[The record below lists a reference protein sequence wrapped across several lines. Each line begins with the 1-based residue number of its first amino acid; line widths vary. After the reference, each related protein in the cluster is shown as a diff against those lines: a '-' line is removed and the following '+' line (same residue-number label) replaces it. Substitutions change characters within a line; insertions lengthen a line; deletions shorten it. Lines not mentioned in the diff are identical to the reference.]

1 MPASKRMRGYAALC
15 LMLSSATIT
24 TTSVATTTPAEA
36 ATASAAAADTKPDFQ
51 PAAKSRRSM
60 SRAERIVYA
69 QQVAKRQIGDWYRYG
84 TAGPDTFDCSGLTSY
99 SYAKAGLRLPRT
111 SDGQAA
117 ATRRVSKRDLRR
129 GDLMFFHSGG
139 NVYHVAMFLKWEN
152 GHVVMVHAGRT
163 GERIRRDVPWT
174 NSWFGG
180 TLRPRKPEQQLEAQ
194 PVR

>member
-24 TTSVATTTPAEA
+24 TVGVATTTSAEA
-36 ATASAAAADTKPDFQ
+36 VTASAAA
-51 PAAKSRRSM
+51 PAAD
-60 SRAERIVYA
+60 RAARNMTRTERVIYA
-69 QQVAKRQIGDWYRYG
+69 QRIAKRQIGDWYRYG

-99 SYAKAGLRLPRT
+99 SYAKAGIRLPRT
-111 SDGQAA
+111 SDAQAG
-117 ATRRVSKRDLRR
+117 ATRRVAKRDLRR

-163 GERIRRDVPWT
+163 GEQIRRDVPWT

-180 TLRPRKPEQQLEAQ
+180 TLRPRKAEPQLEAQ

>member
-1 MPASKRMRGYAALC
+1 
-15 LMLSSATIT
+15 MLSTATAT
-24 TTSVATTTPAEA
+24 TMSVATTTPAEA
-36 ATASAAAADTKPDFQ
+36 VTVATASDTKPDFQ
-51 PAAKSRRSM
+51 PAASTNVRQM
-60 SRAERIVYA
+60 SRTERVLYA

-84 TAGPDTFDCSGLTSY
+84 SAGPDTFDCSGLTMY
-99 SYAKAGLRLPRT
+99 SYAKAGIRLPRT

-117 ATRRVSKRDLRR
+117 ATRRVSKRNLRR

-139 NVYHVAMFLKWEN
+139 NVYHVAMFLKWQD

-163 GERIRRDVPWT
+163 GEQIRRDVPWT
-174 NSWFGG
+174 TSWFGG